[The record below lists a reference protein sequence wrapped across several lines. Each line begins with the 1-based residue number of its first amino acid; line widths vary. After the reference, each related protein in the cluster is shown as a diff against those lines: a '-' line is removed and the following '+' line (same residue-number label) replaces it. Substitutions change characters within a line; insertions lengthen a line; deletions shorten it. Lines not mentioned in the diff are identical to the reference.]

1 MKNHV
6 SKNESD
12 TEGKGSGAWEWERVR
27 KSSEAIERW
36 EVEGLH

>member
-27 KSSEAIERW
+27 KSSEAIWRW